1 MKIVILTMPIMTLA
15 MNITTMAV
23 VWFGGRQIIVGDM
36 PVGDLTAFTTYIVQ
50 ILMSLMMVGMIMIQ
64 GSRALASSKR
74 IKEVLMTEIDLN
86 DNEAKCKDKEVE
98 NGAIEFRNVGFR
110 YYKKNHNNVLKHIS
124 FKANP
129 GEVVGIIGST
139 GSGKS

>member
-1 MKIVILTMPIMTLA
+1 MNAAERRTKITELLA
-15 MNITTMAV
+15 ASDRPMSATALAARCGV
-23 VWFGGRQIIVGDM
+23 SRQIIVGDM

-74 IKEVLMTEIDLN
+74 IKEVLTTEIDLN

-110 YYKKNHNNVLKHIS
+110 YYKKN
-124 FKANP
+124 
-129 GEVVGIIGST
+129 
-139 GSGKS
+139 